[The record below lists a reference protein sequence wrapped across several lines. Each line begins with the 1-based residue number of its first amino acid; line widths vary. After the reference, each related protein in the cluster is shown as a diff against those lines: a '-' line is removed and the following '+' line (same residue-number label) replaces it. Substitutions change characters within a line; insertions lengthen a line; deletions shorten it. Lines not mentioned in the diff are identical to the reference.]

1 MYRFAL
7 LLVAAAAIAV
17 FFVFDLGTFLELGYL
32 KQQHSVLAGH
42 VDSQPF
48 VAGAVFFAV
57 YVAVAGLS
65 LPGAAVLTLIGGAL
79 FGFIWGVLIVS
90 LASTIGATVAFLISR
105 YLFRDAVGRR
115 FRSRMSAIDAGIER
129 DGAFYLF
136 TLRLVPIF
144 PFFVINLLMGLTAIR
159 ATTFALVSQAGMFP
173 ATLVFVNAGTQV
185 GRITSP
191 ADVLS
196 PLLLGSFAALG
207 LFPLVAKRIVNR
219 LQAHRALKNY
229 PRPRTFDRNVVVIG
243 AGSGGL
249 VAAYIAAAT
258 KASVTLIE
266 KNTMGGDCLNTGCV
280 PSKALLRSAKIRHL
294 ARGAQRYGLQNHTL
308 AFDFRDVMQRV
319 KDVIR
324 AIEPHDS
331 VARYTELGVECLAGE
346 ASIVSPYRV
355 RVGATELTTRNIIV
369 AAGASPLVPRIPGL
383 ENIDYLTSDTLW
395 DLAAL
400 PGRLLVLGGGPIGCE
415 IAQAFARL
423 GSAVTLVEMAPRLL
437 IKEDP
442 VVAETLHAV
451 FAEDGITLELNRR
464 AVSFQG
470 SGTGGNVTCEDAGDG
485 GNPAIDIAFDRIVLA
500 LGRRPNAQGYGLEE
514 LGVTLNDNGGI
525 ATDDFMATNFPNI
538 FACGDV
544 SGPFQFTHTAAHQA
558 WYAAVNSL
566 FGQFRRFR
574 VDYSVI
580 PWCTFTD
587 PEIARVGL
595 SEQDAIATGVAY
607 ETTIYPLDDLDR
619 AIADGVDRGY
629 VRVLTKPGKDQILGV
644 TIVGEHAG
652 DLIAE
657 FVLAMKHGLGLN
669 KILGTIHIY
678 PTLAEANKMAAGAW
692 RRAHL
697 PGWALKVAER
707 YHAFRR
713 RS

>member
-1 MYRFAL
+1 VYRFAL

-383 ENIDYLTSDTLW
+383 EGIDYLTSDTLW

>member
-383 ENIDYLTSDTLW
+383 EGIDYLTSDTLW

>member
-1 MYRFAL
+1 VYRFAL